1 MLTTTTERTV
11 LVCSWAD
18 PVNNPPELLGKPDF
32 TGCSHDPDCKFAAWR
47 DDPSRH
53 PHPSAY
59 IEVPVSEVPASCP
72 RCMYCG
78 GGR

>member
-1 MLTTTTERTV
+1 MKGGKHMLTTTTERTV

-32 TGCSHDPDCKFAAWR
+32 TGC
-47 DDPSRH
+47 
-53 PHPSAY
+53 
-59 IEVPVSEVPASCP
+59 EVPVSEVPASRA